1 MANVSMRKVN
11 KVYRSGK
18 EEVQAV
24 IDLDMEVK
32 DGELVALLGPSG
44 CGKTS
49 TLRMIA
55 GLEEITS
62 GGIYFDEKRINNLE
76 PKDRNVA
83 MAFESYSL
91 YPHMTV
97 YKNIKYPLDVLK
109 LQEKDKDKKVRDI
122 AHVFDIETFLFKRPP
137 QLSGGQQQRV
147 SLARALVR
155 NPEIFLLDEPISHSD
170 AHLRFQMRNQIKKLH
185 YQLSATMIYVTHDQI
200 DALSMA
206 DRIAVMNFARL
217 QQIGTRNELYDDPVN
232 KFVAGF
238 VGEPRI
244 NFFNCEMKGENGGIG
259 LRVEGSKDLS
269 FSADASE
276 TSTIKRSNLAKTVV
290 GIRPQYISIERRSK
304 NDTEVEGEIVLTE
317 FIGEKVLTTI
327 RNGIVEFALLTPTR
341 KRLKEGSVLKVY
353 IPRKSVLVFNPSTEE
368 RIR

>member
-1 MANVSMRKVN
+1 MANVEIKNVN
-11 KVYRSGK
+11 KVYRSAK
-18 EEVQAV
+18 EEVEAV
-24 IDLDMEVK
+24 LDLNMEVK
-32 DGELVALLGPSG
+32 DGELLALLGPSG

-62 GGIYFDEKRINNLE
+62 GEILFDGQRINDLSPME
-76 PKDRNVA
+76 RNIA
-83 MAFESYSL
+83 MAFENYSL

-97 YKNIKYPLDVLK
+97 YKNIRYPLDVLK
-109 LQEKDKDKKVRDI
+109 MDTEQKDKKIREI
-122 AHVFDIETFLFKRPP
+122 AGVFDLEDLLFSRPP

-155 NPEIFLLDEPISHSD
+155 NPEVFLLDEPISHSD

-217 QQIGTRNELYDDPVN
+217 QQVGTRNELYDNPVN

-238 VGEPRI
+238 VGEPHI
-244 NFFNCEMKGENGGIG
+244 NSFDCTVKGEKGKIA
-259 LRVEGSKDLS
+259 LRGEHSKNLS
-269 FSADASE
+269 FIVKESIAGKIKSE
-276 TSTIKRSNLAKTVV
+276 GLTTATV
-290 GIRPQYISIERRSK
+290 GIRPQNIFLERKSASDCEIEGTILLS
-304 NDTEVEGEIVLTE
+304 E
-317 FIGEKVLTTI
+317 FIGEKVITTVQ
-327 RNGIVEFALLTPTR
+327 NGEIEFAMLTPTNI
-341 KRLKEGSVLKVY
+341 RLKEGASITAYVPVGS
-353 IPRKSVLVFNPSTEE
+353 ILVFHPQNETAL
-368 RIR
+368 

>member
-1 MANVSMRKVN
+1 MANVFLKNVN
-11 KVYRSGK
+11 KVYKSGK
-18 EEVQAV
+18 DEIHAV
-24 IDLDMEVK
+24 IDLNMEVR

-55 GLEEITS
+55 GLEEIT
-62 GGIYFDEKRINNLE
+62 GGDILFGDRRMNDLA
-76 PKDRNVA
+76 PMQRNVA
-83 MAFESYSL
+83 MAFEGYSL

-97 YKNIKYPLDVLK
+97 YKNIRYPLDVVK
-109 LQEKDKDKKVRDI
+109 MESGEKDKKVRAI
-122 AHVFDIETFLFKRPP
+122 AEVFDLEPFLFKRPP

-170 AHLRFQMRNQIKKLH
+170 AHLRFQMRNQIKRLH

-217 QQIGTRNELYDDPVN
+217 QQIGTRHELYENPVN

-238 VGEPRI
+238 VGEPHI
-244 NFFNCEMKGENGGIG
+244 NFFDTAVTKANGSIR
-259 LRVEGSKDLS
+259 LKADSSKNLLFDIPRSKISNIKEQNLS
-269 FSADASE
+269 RAS
-276 TSTIKRSNLAKTVV
+276 V
-290 GIRPQYISIERRSK
+290 GVRPQNISVEKK
-304 NDTEVEGEIVLTE
+304 NDTDCEVEGEILIAE
-317 FIGEKVLTTI
+317 FIGEKVLTTLK
-327 RNGIVEFALLTPTR
+327 NGDVEFSLLTPTR
-341 KRLKEGSVLKVY
+341 KTMTLGAKLKAY
-353 IPRKSVLVFNPSTEE
+353 IPLESVLVFHPETED
-368 RIR
+368 II

>member
-1 MANVSMRKVN
+1 MAQVTLKSVSKTY
-11 KVYRSGK
+11 KSQK
-18 EEVQAV
+18 EVVHAV

-32 DGELVALLGPSG
+32 DSELVALLGPSG

-62 GGIYFDEKRINNLE
+62 GDIFLDGKRINELSPME
-76 PKDRNVA
+76 RNVA

-97 YKNIKYPLDVLK
+97 YKNIGYPLDVIK
-109 LQEKDKDKKVRDI
+109 LGREEKDKKIRDI
-122 AHVFDIETFLFKRPP
+122 AKVFDLDDILFKRPP

-155 NPEIFLLDEPISHSD
+155 KPEVFLLDEPISHSD
-170 AHLRFQMRNQIKKLH
+170 VHLRFQMRNEIKRLH
-185 YQLSATMIYVTHDQI
+185 YELEATMIYVTHDQI

-217 QQIGTRNELYDDPVN
+217 QQIGTRNELYDSPFN

-238 VGEPRI
+238 VGEPHI
-244 NFFNCEMKGENGGIG
+244 NFFECTVKKSSSGVVLRAGDTEN
-259 LRVEGSKDLS
+259 LQFEVDRHK
-269 FSADASE
+269 ANR
-276 TSTIKRSNLAKTVV
+276 IKEENLTKVTVGV
-290 GIRPQYISIERRSK
+290 RPQYMFVEK
-304 NDTEVEGEIVLTE
+304 KENACTVEGRTVFSE
-317 FIGEKVLTTI
+317 FIGEKAITI
-327 RNGIVEFALLTPTR
+327 VKNGNVEFAILTPTKLR
-341 KRLKEGSVLKVY
+341 FKKDQILKASVPLAA
-353 IPRKSVLVFNPSTEE
+353 ILVFHPETEE
-368 RIR
+368 AIY